1 MYRRRSRI
9 SGLSPTSPHPR
20 ARLPQGL
27 RKSGPRRETGPGLDQ
42 AAAAAAA
49 AEGGGAGRSCTSAR
63 KGRAAVRT
71 ERLRGEGSGS
81 GRTALIDHSS
91 DERVDIVSE
100 VM

>member
-27 RKSGPRRETGPGLDQ
+27 RKSGPRRETEPGLDRAA

-71 ERLRGEGSGS
+71 ER
-81 GRTALIDHSS
+81 
-91 DERVDIVSE
+91 
-100 VM
+100 